1 MHFNRLISFILVSL
15 ISFSLLSQA
24 RDFNPPSKTKP
35 PKNTKFEFDPDNLVI
50 GGSLGAVFGNVTLID
65 VAPSVGY
72 LLTDNYLVG
81 ISARYMYYEDRT
93 YAPAFIYKT
102 NIYGGG
108 VFNQY
113 FFLENFLAHAE
124 YELLN
129 LDSPININK
138 RINLSSF
145 FVGGGYRSSLGG
157 NSYASILV
165 LFNLND
171 SAESPYT
178 NPIIRV
184 GFGIGLY

>member
-1 MHFNRLISFILVSL
+1 MHFIKLTVFFIISLL
-15 ISFSLLSQA
+15 SFSLLGQA
-24 RDFNPPSKTKP
+24 RDFNEPSRTKP
-35 PKNTKFEFDPDNLVI
+35 PKERKFEFDPENLVI
-50 GGSLGAVFGNVTLID
+50 GGNLGAVFGNITLVD

-72 LLTDNYLVG
+72 LFTENYLVG

-93 YAPAFIYKT
+93 YAPAFVYKT

-108 VFNQY
+108 IYNQY

-129 LDSPININK
+129 LDSRLNFNK
-138 RINLSSF
+138 RINLSSV
-145 FVGGGYRSSLGG
+145 FVGGGYRSSLGSS
-157 NSYASILV
+157 SYASILI